1 MSMTKSHL
9 LAGIIGVCAL
19 VSCPEKDYY
28 DTPSG
33 HYGRNPG
40 STTQPRPAPYGQPNP
55 YGPTTTNPYGPG
67 YPASPYAP
75 GSPDAQNP
83 NPNPNPYGPAP
94 SPTPSPSP
102 APVGPTDYPVAVRTN
117 NPDQVVSP
125 FDPNRVISIEGY
137 RSGQLVRDPE
147 NKKIF
152 RVP

>member
-1 MSMTKSHL
+1 MSMTKSYL
-9 LAGIIGVCAL
+9 LAGIVGVFAL
-19 VSCPEKDYY
+19 VSCPEDDYY

-33 HYGRNPG
+33 HNTRG
-40 STTQPRPAPYGQPNP
+40 SGSPHGPTATRPSPYGQPSPYGPATPNPYSPGYPSSPYAPGTPGVQNPNP
-55 YGPTTTNPYGPG
+55 YGPTPTPTPP
-67 YPASPYAP
+67 
-75 GSPDAQNP
+75 
-83 NPNPNPYGPAP
+83 PAP
-94 SPTPSPSP
+94 T
-102 APVGPTDYPVAVRTN
+102 PVGPTDYPVAVRTN